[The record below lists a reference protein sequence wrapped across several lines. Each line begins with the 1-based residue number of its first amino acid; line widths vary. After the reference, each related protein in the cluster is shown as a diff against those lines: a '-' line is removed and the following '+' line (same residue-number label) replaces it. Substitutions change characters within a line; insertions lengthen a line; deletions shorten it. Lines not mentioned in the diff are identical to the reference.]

1 MQVTSSDTN
10 RANRKEISPHALS
23 VALVAC
29 AVAWLASAAVW
40 FLTNRQSMDGWS
52 ATPLP
57 GMLVLCV
64 SPLLCIAIG
73 FLLVQARRRHGD
85 KFTALDWCGF
95 LGGTVAVVAGA
106 SLVFGVLRSLSD
118 MGVFPAR

>member
-1 MQVTSSDTN
+1 M
-10 RANRKEISPHALS
+10 LS
-23 VALVAC
+23 VTLTIC
-29 AVAWLASAAVW
+29 SAAWFAGAAIW
-40 FLTNRQSMDGWS
+40 FLANRQSKDGWS
-52 ATPLP
+52 ATPLA
-57 GMLVLCV
+57 GMLALCL

-106 SLVFGVLRSLSD
+106 FLLFGVLRSLSD